1 MIQSKVVLESQDGE
15 SIDKANRNLIAMC
28 RSDENNEIYS
38 ENYKS
43 DVKNSV
49 PVAAVTIDVTW

>member
-1 MIQSKVVLESQDGE
+1 MESQDGE

-43 DVKNSV
+43 DVKNFV

>member
-1 MIQSKVVLESQDGE
+1 MKSQDGD
-15 SIDKANRNLIAMC
+15 SIDKASRNLIAMC
-28 RSDENNEIYS
+28 RSDVNKEIYS